1 MNSFPQLPPFAA
13 IILAA
18 GKGTRMKS
26 DMPKVLHKIA
36 NRPMVAHV
44 THTAAQLNPTH
55 IVVVT
60 ANGMDSVLH
69 AAQKI
74 HPACLHAVQPQQLG
88 TGDAV
93 KAAKFALS
101 SHEEAILVLYGD
113 TPLIRPETLQTM
125 LEATA
130 HTDVVVLGM
139 RPKDAGAYGRL
150 VVNESGELLEI
161 VEFKDAD
168 IDIRAINL
176 CNSGVMAISGK
187 AKVFELLESLS
198 NNNANGE
205 YYLTDIVAI
214 ARSKGLRC
222 GVVEADEAELM
233 GVNSRRE
240 LATAEA
246 LFQARMRHQAM
257 DNGATLID
265 PETVYFSADTIIGR
279 DVIIQPNVFFGEG
292 VQIGNHVEIRMSSHI
307 EGATIGDDCIVGP
320 FARLRP
326 TTILKGDNKIGN
338 FVELKKTIM
347 EEGAQAS
354 HLTYLG
360 DAFIGK
366 RTNIGAGTITCNY
379 DGFNKYETHI
389 GDNAFIGSNTAIVS
403 PVHIGNGAI
412 IGAGS
417 VITEDVP
424 ADALAFTRPQRT
436 EKAGWAKAFRERF
449 SLVNK

>member
-1 MNSFPQLPPFAA
+1 MNSFQQLPPFAA
-13 IILAA
+13 VILAA

-44 THTAAQLNPTH
+44 THTAAQLNPSH

-60 ANGMDSVLH
+60 AKDMGTVLL

-74 HPACLHAVQPQQLG
+74 HPACVHAVQPQQLG
-88 TGDAV
+88 TGDAM
-93 KAAKFALS
+93 KAAQSALAA
-101 SHEEAILVLYGD
+101 HEGAVLVLYGD

-139 RPKDAGAYGRL
+139 RPKDARAYGRL

-187 AKVFELLESLS
+187 ANIFELLEGLS

-205 YYLTDIVAI
+205 YYLTDVVAI
-214 ARSKGLRC
+214 ARGKGLRC
-222 GVVEADEAELM
+222 GVVEAQEEELM

-246 LFQARMRHQAM
+246 LFQTRMRHNAM
-257 DNGATLID
+257 DSGATLIA
-265 PETVYFSADTIIGR
+265 PETVYFSADTIVGR
-279 DVIIQPNVFFGEG
+279 DVIIQPNVFFGES
-292 VQIGNHVEIRMSSHI
+292 VRIGNDVEIRMSSHI
-307 EGATIGDDCIVGP
+307 EGATIGDGCIVGP

-326 TTILKGDNKIGN
+326 TTVLKGDNKIGN
-338 FVELKKTIM
+338 FVELKKTVM
-347 EEGAQAS
+347 EHGSQAS
-354 HLTYLG
+354 HLSYLG

-366 RTNIGAGTITCNY
+366 DSNIGAGTITCNY

-389 GDNAFIGSNTAIVS
+389 GDNAFIGSNTALVS

-417 VITEDVP
+417 VITDDVP
-424 ADALAFTRPQRT
+424 ADALAFTRPERT
-436 EKAGWAKAFRERF
+436 EKAGWAKLFKAR
-449 SLVNK
+449 SSSHT